1 MDSNILNGLSP
12 RHVSQIVRR
21 KMSQKHHG
29 DSNLYTR
36 KSKHKKDYGKDKDY
50 QSCKNML
57 MFTLLKSIPYKE
69 AIIVE
74 LTMHADKPEHGY
86 YSTRVC
92 EKCEP
97 KFQIDRRRPTE

>member
-1 MDSNILNGLSP
+1 MVTRTSILEN
-12 RHVSQIVRR
+12 QNTKKIMA
-21 KMSQKHHG
+21 KTKT
-29 DSNLYTR
+29 TR
-36 KSKHKKDYGKDKDY
+36 VARTCLCSR
-50 QSCKNML
+50 C
-57 MFTLLKSIPYKE
+57 LKAIPYKE

-74 LTMHADKPEHGY
+74 ITMHADKPEHGY